1 MTNQFDPNAHGQPP
15 GAAPAPGAPDVK
27 AAASSAT
34 SYLRGP
40 VGRSE
45 RRPTPRFTVLLAVA
59 GALLMTVGPLAA
71 ASVAEVSDGL
81 MTVLFLLLL
90 GGGYALV
97 WLFRNGPLATAGA
110 TASAIA
116 LPMLLAVAFDSDS
129 GSGNVGLV
137 LLLSFAGWLAAYLVG
152 PGRGHVVYA
161 GFAMT
166 GLGLWLVDKVGGSGE
181 LSDPTVPV
189 LWGFVI
195 IGALWLGAGYG
206 LDKLNLAGVA
216 TAFVGSGAAFVVT
229 AGFWVMAMTGATA
242 MGDVAG
248 DNPFSS
254 GSFGGSIGSDD
265 YAGLILPGVA
275 LLAVGVGAIRYGV
288 GASRRATAWVGT
300 FAFAIGGFSLI
311 TGLFSSNGALLVIA
325 MVLIGAGVVAGAWF
339 LSGPLGEADELSDS
353 PSFAQV
359 GLLQAIKEAVPTR
372 TPTPAPAAP
381 YATAQPGQPAQPFQ
395 TQPTQQAQP
404 FQAPSAAPA
413 AQPDP
418 SSPPQPGWWLASD
431 GNWYPPSQASGAAPA
446 APAAPAADGPP
457 APGWWMASDGNWYP
471 PQGG

>member
-15 GAAPAPGAPDVK
+15 GAAPTPGAPDVK
-27 AAASSAT
+27 AAASTAT

-40 VGRSE
+40 VGRAE
-45 RRPTPRFTVLLAVA
+45 RRPIPRFSVLLAVA

-71 ASVAEVSDGL
+71 TSVAEVSDGL

-116 LPMLLAVAFDSDS
+116 LPMLLLVAFESDS
-129 GSGNVGLV
+129 GDGNVGLV
-137 LLLSFAGWLAAYLVG
+137 LLLSFAGWLAAYLAG

-166 GLGLWLVDKVGGSGE
+166 GLGIWLVDKVGGSGE
-181 LSDPTVPV
+181 FSDPTVPV
-189 LWGFVI
+189 LWGFII
-195 IGALWLGAGYG
+195 IGALWLAAGYG

-216 TAFVGSGAAFVVT
+216 TAFVGSGAAFVAT
-229 AGFWVMAMTGATA
+229 AGFWVLALTGATA
-242 MGDVAG
+242 AGDLAG

-254 GSFGGSIGSDD
+254 DSFGGSIGDD

-275 LLAVGVGAIRYGV
+275 LLAVGIGAIRYGV
-288 GASRRATAWVGT
+288 GSGRRATAWVGT
-300 FAFAIGGFSLI
+300 FALATGGFSLL

-325 MVLIGAGVVAGAWF
+325 LVLIGAGVVAGAWF
-339 LSGPLGEADELSDS
+339 LSGPLGEADELSEA

-359 GLLQAIKEAVPTR
+359 GLLQALKDAVPNR
-372 TPTPAPAAP
+372 PTPAGP
-381 YATAQPGQPAQPFQ
+381 TPGAPAQPYQ
-395 TQPTQQAQP
+395 QGQPYPQAQP
-404 FQAPSAAPA
+404 FTSAPA
-413 AQPDP
+413 TDP

-446 APAAPAADGPP
+446 APATPSADQPP
-457 APGWWMASDGNWYP
+457 GPGWWMASDGNWYP
-471 PQGG
+471 PQGA